1 MFISITPMLFWGYMI
16 KEAMFYEKLEDQKV
30 RCGLCNHR
38 CRISDGN
45 TGICGVR
52 ENRDGVLYTLIY
64 AMVSSEAIDPIEKKP
79 LFHFNPG
86 SDVYSLG
93 TIGCNFRCKHCQNW
107 TISQVGLDGS
117 NSIEI
122 SPELAVKRALAAECR
137 SIAWTYNE
145 PTIWYEYTYDCA
157 KLAKEA
163 GLDTAYVTN
172 GYITP
177 EALEHIAPYL
187 DAFRVDIKAFSE
199 SFYKEIVGAKLS
211 PVLES
216 AKLARKLGMH
226 VEVVNLIIP
235 TLNDSENELRELS
248 KWVCEKLGENTPVHF
263 TRFQPYYK
271 MKHLPPTPVK
281 TIEMAHRVALEE
293 GLKYVYIGNV
303 FGHEFE
309 NTFCPSCNELL
320 IRRGV
325 FDVKEF
331 NIDEANKCRKCGE
344 LINIYGKYGHI

>member
-1 MFISITPMLFWGYMI
+1 MI
-16 KEAMFYEKLEDQKV
+16 KEAMFYEKLEDGKV
-30 RCGLCNHR
+30 RCSLCNHR
-38 CRISDGN
+38 CRISKGK

-52 ENRDGVLYTLIY
+52 ENREGTLYSLIY
-64 AMVSSEAIDPIEKKP
+64 ATVSSEAIDPIEKKP

-86 SDVYSLG
+86 SSVYSLG

-107 TISQVGLDGS
+107 TISQVGLDEA

-122 SPELAVKRALAAECR
+122 TPEQAIDRALATGCR

-145 PTIWYEYTYDCA
+145 PTIWYEYTYDSA

-163 GLDTAYVTN
+163 GLDTVYVTN

-177 EALEHIAPYL
+177 EALEHISPYL

-199 SFYKEIVGAKLS
+199 KFYKEVVGARLA

-216 AKLARKLGMH
+216 AKLARELGMH
-226 VEVVNLIIP
+226 VEVVNLVIP
-235 TLNDSENELRELS
+235 TLNDSEDELRELS
-248 KWVCEKLGENTPVHF
+248 EWVFENLGEDTPVHF

-271 MKHLPPTPVK
+271 MKHLPPTPVE
-281 TIEMAHRVALEE
+281 TLETAHRIALEA

-303 FGHEFE
+303 FGHKYE
-309 NTFCPSCNELL
+309 NTFCPSCGEPV
-320 IRRGV
+320 IVRGV
-325 FDVKEF
+325 FDVKDH
-331 NIDEANKCRKCGE
+331 NLTPDHKCGNCGAP
-344 LINIYGKYGHI
+344 IIIYGEYCGA